1 MNKEE
6 ALKLLKLIKGKTKKL
21 IYKQIEEIVI
31 YEDLFGYSW
40 YDAAQKTVLFEG
52 DIQSE
57 IGLIHWTIYKAK
69 IIAFNEETSYLI
81 LTIKNPGEEIEI
93 YELK

>member
-1 MNKEE
+1 M
-6 ALKLLKLIKGKTKKL
+6 LPL
-21 IYKQIEEIVI
+21 YKQIEEIVI

-57 IGLIHWTIYKAK
+57 IGLIHWTIY
-69 IIAFNEETSYLI
+69 SYLI
-81 LTIKNPGEEIEI
+81 LIIIYLIYKLFRIEKHMLYYFIIKVVNHLADFLHMGV
-93 YELK
+93 